1 MTQGEILVLLA
12 IHLLLT
18 GLPGAGAALFAARR
32 GERRVPVLLAVGLV
46 ASGAAAMVS
55 FWSYYGGHELGQT
68 VSFFFIFGSV
78 GLTGWCLYDGGI
90 DRALLGQLATP
101 LALWALGSAFL
112 LYLGFFHGGSDQP
125 LATAATRFSGQL
137 PSDNNIPLFFSD
149 WFFKHG
155 HQSPAPIFPG
165 EWLASDRPP
174 LQVGYAVMQ
183 RTFGWDDTGL
193 HYQVMGVVLQQ
204 LWIVG
209 LWALLCAGGAGR
221 VTRGLAML
229 TVLVSDVAIVNG
241 FFVWPKLLPAAML
254 LAAAALVLT
263 PLWDEIRRR
272 LWGGALFAALVGLAL
287 LGHGASIFAVVP
299 LLLIAA
305 WRGLPSWRW
314 LGVAAAVG
322 LLFMAPWSAY
332 QKYGD
337 PPGNRLTKWMIGGVI
352 DIDDRG
358 TMETVVDSYEEVG
371 VGGALH
377 AKGQNFVAIVGGKP
391 TKEMLEAAK
400 TEAEAGHWP
409 EMLGWIRTILFLNL
423 LPSLGLLLLGFVAM
437 AVGWRRRGREP
448 AEWGLAV
455 SCLLAFAIGA
465 VAWAL
470 LLFGGTRAS
479 TVIHQGSLAIPIFG
493 ICAAAVGVR
502 AVFPRFGAW
511 LLGVNALAML
521 AIYVPSLE
529 PLEGTAYAPWAG
541 VLAALSLAAF
551 VLVAIRREP
560 APRSV
565 PVAAAAE

>member
-1 MTQGEILVLLA
+1 MTQGELLVLLA

-18 GLPGAGAALFAARR
+18 GLPGAAAALFAARR

-46 ASGAAAMVS
+46 ASGAAAMVA

-68 VSFFFIFGSV
+68 VSFFIVFASV
-78 GLTGWCLYDGGI
+78 AVTGWCLYDGDI

-125 LATAATRFSGQL
+125 LAASATRFSGQL
-137 PSDNNIPLFFSD
+137 PFDNNIPLFFSD

-155 HQSPAPIFPG
+155 HNGTPPVFPG

-174 LQVGYAVMQ
+174 LQVGYAVFE
-183 RTFGWDDTGL
+183 RTFGWDTTGL
-193 HYQVMGVVLQQ
+193 HYQVMGIVVQQ

-221 VTRGLAML
+221 VTKALTML
-229 TVLVSDVAIVNG
+229 TVLVSGLALVNG

-263 PLWDEIRRR
+263 PLWEEVRGK
-272 LWGGALFAALVGLAL
+272 LWGGALFAALLGLAM
-287 LGHGASIFAVVP
+287 LGHGASVFAVIP
-299 LLLIAA
+299 LLAIAA

-358 TMETVVDSYEEVG
+358 TMETIVDSYEEVG
-371 VGGALH
+371 FGGALH
-377 AKGQNFVAIVGGKP
+377 AKGQNFVAITGGKP
-391 TKEMLEAAK
+391 TVEMVEAAQH
-400 TEAEAGHWP
+400 ELEDGHWSG
-409 EMLGWIRTILFLNL
+409 MLGWVRTIQFLNL
-423 LPSLGLLLLGFVAM
+423 LPSLGPLLLGFAAM
-437 AVGWRRRGREP
+437 AVGWRRRGRDP

-455 SCLLAFAIGA
+455 SCLLAFVVGA

-479 TVIHQGSLAIPIFG
+479 TVIHQGSLAIPILG
-493 ICAAAVGVR
+493 IAAAAVGAR

-511 LLGVNALAML
+511 LLGVNAVLML

-529 PLEGTAYAPWAG
+529 PLEGSSYSPWAG
-541 VLAALSLAAF
+541 VLAAAFLAAF
-551 VLVAIRREP
+551 LWVAIRREP
-560 APRSV
+560 APRTA

>member
-18 GLPGAGAALFAARR
+18 GLPGVAAALFAARR
-32 GERRVPVLLAVGLV
+32 GERRVPVLLALGLV
-46 ASGAAAMVS
+46 ASGAAAMVA

-68 VSFFFIFGSV
+68 VSFFLIFGAAAV
-78 GLTGWCLYDGGI
+78 TGWCLYDGGI

-149 WFFKHG
+149 WFFTHG
-155 HQSPAPIFPG
+155 HQGPAPIFPG

-174 LQVGYAVMQ
+174 LQVGYAVLQ
-183 RTFGWDDTGL
+183 RTFGWDHSGL

-263 PLWDEIRRR
+263 PLWEEIRGR
-272 LWGGALFAALVGLAL
+272 LWGAALVATLLGLAL
-287 LGHGASIFAVVP
+287 LGHGASAFAVVP
-299 LLLIAA
+299 LAVIAA

-332 QKYGD
+332 QKYAD

-358 TMETVVDSYEEVG
+358 TMETIVDSYEEVG
-371 VGGALH
+371 FGGALH
-377 AKGQNFVAIVGGKP
+377 AKGQNFVAIVGGK
-391 TKEMLEAAK
+391 
-400 TEAEAGHWP
+400 
-409 EMLGWIRTILFLNL
+409 
-423 LPSLGLLLLGFVAM
+423 
-437 AVGWRRRGREP
+437 
-448 AEWGLAV
+448 
-455 SCLLAFAIGA
+455 
-465 VAWAL
+465 
-470 LLFGGTRAS
+470 
-479 TVIHQGSLAIPIFG
+479 
-493 ICAAAVGVR
+493 
-502 AVFPRFGAW
+502 
-511 LLGVNALAML
+511 
-521 AIYVPSLE
+521 
-529 PLEGTAYAPWAG
+529 
-541 VLAALSLAAF
+541 
-551 VLVAIRREP
+551 
-560 APRSV
+560 
-565 PVAAAAE
+565 